1 MTEEVIRLSDLVMDI
16 HAGDGNEGLRPS
28 YTGYYAEAGSPEVI
42 AMLREMA
49 IAFGLD
55 TIVEFRGDLTRETAI
70 WCGSAAV
77 ALGIPSIDV
86 ESGERGRTDDEYVDP
101 ILTGIL
107 SVLRYFELLP
117 GEPKPSAKPFFVTER
132 ASVKSR

>member
-1 MTEEVIRLSDLVMDI
+1 MDI